1 MKQSKG
7 LYFGLLVLVNVLL
20 MGCAGGSSI
29 QYSPEDLPRESIL
42 AKIGDHTITM
52 SNFEERLND
61 LPTDY
66 QKRLE
71 DKKQKIK
78 FLEQLVEVS
87 LCSMEAGQKGMDK
100 DKLIQSR
107 IRNATDNILAREYIK
122 REIIDKITISDKE
135 VGEYYKTHL
144 EEFTRPEQVKARH
157 ILIKVSPKAESEK
170 WTKALARAQELKR
183 QLDNG
188 ADFVTLAKEYS
199 DDLRSKKKG
208 GSLGLIYKGGKFGPE
223 FSRIAFTLDT
233 GEVSDP
239 VKTSQGYHIIKV
251 EDKKPEMITSLD
263 KVKGGIE
270 AKLRSAKEKTG
281 VEEAI
286 ECLKEKYKVV
296 LHTELLSS
304 ENATGEKVEK

>member
-1 MKQSKG
+1 MEQSKG
-7 LYFGLLVLVNVLL
+7 LYFGLLVLANVLL
-20 MGCAGGSSI
+20 MGCTSSI
-29 QYSPEDLPRESIL
+29 QCSSEDLPRQIIL

-61 LPTDY
+61 LPTHY

-71 DKKQKIK
+71 DKEQRIK

-87 LCSMEAGQKGMDK
+87 LCSIEAGKKGMDK

-122 REIIDKITISDKE
+122 REVIDKITISDKE
-135 VGEYYKTHL
+135 VEEYYKTHL
-144 EEFTRPEQVKARH
+144 QEFTRPEQVKARH
-157 ILIKVSPKAESEK
+157 ILIKASPKAESEE

-183 QLDNG
+183 QLDKG

-199 DDLRSKKKG
+199 DDLRSKRKG
-208 GSLGLIYKGGKFGPE
+208 GYLGLINRGGKFGPE
-223 FSRIAFTLDT
+223 FSQIAFTLDI

-251 EDKKPEMITSLD
+251 EDKRPEMITPLD

-270 AKLRSAKEKTG
+270 AKLRSAKEKTE

-286 ECLKEKYKVV
+286 ECLKEKYEVV
-296 LHTELLSS
+296 LYTELLSS
-304 ENATGEKVEK
+304 ENTTGEKVEK

>member
-122 REIIDKITISDKE
+122 REVIDKITISDKE
-135 VGEYYKTHL
+135 VEEYYKTHSQ
-144 EEFTRPEQVKARH
+144 EFTRPEQVKARH
-157 ILIKVSPKAESEK
+157 ILIKASPKAESEE

-183 QLDNG
+183 QLDKG
-188 ADFVTLAKEYS
+188 TDFATLAEEYS
-199 DDLRSKKKG
+199 DDSRTKKKG
-208 GSLGLIYKGGKFGPE
+208 GSLGLIYKVGKFGPE
-223 FSRIAFTLDT
+223 FSQIAFTLDI

-251 EDKKPEMITSLD
+251 EDKRPEMITPLD

-281 VEEAI
+281 VKEAI

-296 LHTELLSS
+296 LNTELLSS
-304 ENATGEKVEK
+304 ENAESEKVEK